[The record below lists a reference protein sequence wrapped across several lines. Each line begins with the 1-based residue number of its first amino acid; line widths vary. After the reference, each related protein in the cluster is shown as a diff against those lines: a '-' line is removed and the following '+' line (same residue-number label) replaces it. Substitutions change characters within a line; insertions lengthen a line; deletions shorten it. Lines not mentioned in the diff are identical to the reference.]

1 MILDK
6 ILKASPASF
15 SHKCKEGEIINFIN
29 VDSPKISRTI
39 IQCPGLIV
47 SPIQIILYV
56 IMLFRIFGAI
66 FLFGF
71 GTLILFLV
79 INYFVQKK
87 YVGLMKQEL
96 KAKDER
102 LKITTE
108 TINSIKILKLYAWDE
123 TFLKRVL
130 TIITIIIYLY
140 YR

>member
-1 MILDK
+1 
-6 ILKASPASF
+6 
-15 SHKCKEGEIINFIN
+15 
-29 VDSPKISRTI
+29 
-39 IQCPGLIV
+39 
-47 SPIQIILYV
+47 
-56 IMLFRIFGAI
+56 
-66 FLFGF
+66 
-71 GTLILFLV
+71 
-79 INYFVQKK
+79 
-87 YVGLMKQEL
+87 MKQEL